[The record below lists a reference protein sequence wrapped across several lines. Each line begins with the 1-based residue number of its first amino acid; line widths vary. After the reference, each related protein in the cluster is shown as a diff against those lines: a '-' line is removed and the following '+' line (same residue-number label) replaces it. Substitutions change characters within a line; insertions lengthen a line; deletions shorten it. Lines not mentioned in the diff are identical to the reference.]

1 MNFKDIKASDE
12 PGDTDI
18 SLAKLTGKKVKD
30 VVGHLTKEFGD
41 PTFQLS
47 KIVLEDG
54 SIIHCEG
61 EHDMP
66 YLTGIPGVSDEDLMS
81 LNNEAHKAFN
91 EHYGIKD
98 EDEDE

>member
-1 MNFKDIKASDE
+1 MNFKDVKATDE
-12 PGDTDI
+12 PGDLGI
-18 SLAKLTGKKVKD
+18 SLTKLTGKKIKD
-30 VVGHLTKEFGD
+30 IVGHLTKEFGD

-47 KIVLEDG
+47 MIVLEDG

-61 EHDMP
+61 ERDMP

-98 EDEDE
+98 E

>member
-1 MNFKDIKASDE
+1 VNFKDIKATDE
-12 PGDTDI
+12 PGDLGI
-18 SLAKLTGKKVKD
+18 SLTKLTGKKIKD
-30 VVGHLTKEFGD
+30 IVGHLTKEFGD

-47 KIVLEDG
+47 MIVLEDG
-54 SIIHCEG
+54 SVIHCEG

-66 YLTGIPGVSDEDLMS
+66 YLTGIPGVSDEDLES

-98 EDEDE
+98 EETE